1 MKIPCYRL
9 WLGEPVFD
17 DEQFFNDEHGTVIV
31 ARMATQFYND
41 VRVEHVE
48 LDMDSGEYRVLSE
61 VDY

>member
-9 WLGEPVFD
+9 WLDEPVFD
-17 DEQFFNDEHGTVIV
+17 DEQFFNDEHGAVIV

-48 LDMDSGEYRVLSE
+48 LDMDSGEYRVLNE